1 MSKDQKKN
9 HLSPIKIIFILLLF
23 AMGLTMNA
31 LFCSH
36 SNLYELFHKTAVI
49 ETWTT
54 SEDTAAGESGD
65 VNASRTHF
73 GTGTATKS
81 PCPVLMISAIPEG
94 SRLLLSLIVISVSFF
109 LALFTLLPDGWTLV
123 EQKVRLDN

>member
-1 MSKDQKKN
+1 MSINQKKN

-23 AMGLTMNA
+23 AMGLTMNV

-36 SNLYELFHKTAVI
+36 SDFYEIFHKTAII
-49 ETWTT
+49 ETRTT

-65 VNASRTHF
+65 DNASSTHF

-81 PCPVLMISAIPEG
+81 PCPVLMIAAIPEG
-94 SRLLLSLIVISVSFF
+94 SRLLLSLIVISVSLF
-109 LALFTLLPDGWTLV
+109 LILFTLLPDGWTLV
-123 EQKVRLDN
+123 EQKIRLDN